1 MERYTVNRRSKRK
14 SDGFL
19 TKWRRKY
26 AGGILRKHTWI
37 SSGYD
42 LKVRNNTNTRV
53 RRGFRAE
60 QQIRYTYC
68 KSLRLRIPTN
78 EMRHFLNVTVLIIKS
93 CLSILWMNKAIHI
106 THVLYVKVGTYS

>member
-1 MERYTVNRRSKRK
+1 MAEEVCWRYPEETHLDKQ
-14 SDGFL
+14 
-19 TKWRRKY
+19 
-26 AGGILRKHTWI
+26 WI
-37 SSGYD
+37 RFEGKKKNETDNFFSNN
-42 LKVRNNTNTRV
+42 NNTNTRV